1 MLSPLGACVR
11 RVVCESWV
19 KPVSV
24 EDPLGGWDPSRRAAL
39 ERLWATF
46 AAATGG
52 KKRLIAERRV
62 EAEAE
67 EATTSSP

>member
-1 MLSPLGACVR
+1 MSTSSLRIMGEVG
-11 RVVCESWV
+11 
-19 KPVSV
+19 SV
-24 EDPLGGWDPSRRAAL
+24 EDPLVGWDPSRRAAL

-52 KKRLIAERRV
+52 KKSLSDELIAERRV

-67 EATTSSP
+67 EATRSSP

>member
-1 MLSPLGACVR
+1 MGEVG
-11 RVVCESWV
+11 
-19 KPVSV
+19 SV
-24 EDPLGGWDPSRRAAL
+24 EDPLVDWDPSRRAAL

-52 KKRLIAERRV
+52 KKSLSDELIAERRV

-67 EATTSSP
+67 EATPSSPRSFSMHRRC